1 MIDKKSNDDWVQEA
15 VKTTVKETMEM
26 AASMAERFSEMG
38 NVQNLTGPKALKLFA
53 EILREAK

>member
-1 MIDKKSNDDWVQEA
+1 MIDKKSNDDWIKNA
-15 VKTTVKETMEM
+15 VKMTVKDALET

-53 EILREAK
+53 EILRKAR